1 MNTMRLML
9 TALLLLFA
17 MPAAGAQDTF
27 VSAPPFS
34 LTNADGEELSLPRT
48 HEGVDAYLFWASWC
62 PYCRALMP
70 HLQSIV
76 DEYGERVT
84 VFALN
89 IRDDEDPRV
98 NLARY
103 GYDFVL
109 LPEADPVME
118 LYGVKGTPGL
128 FLVDGCGRLRFNL
141 YKLHRE
147 DDAEL
152 ESMGHKQRAAR
163 VAPWWAAE
171 IRQALDEILEAG
183 DCSESASPTSGRI
196 RD

>member
-1 MNTMRLML
+1 
-9 TALLLLFA
+9 
-17 MPAAGAQDTF
+17 
-27 VSAPPFS
+27 
-34 LTNADGEELSLPRT
+34 
-48 HEGVDAYLFWASWC
+48 
-62 PYCRALMP
+62 
-70 HLQSIV
+70 
-76 DEYGERVT
+76 
-84 VFALN
+84 
-89 IRDDEDPRV
+89 
-98 NLARY
+98 
-103 GYDFVL
+103 
-109 LPEADPVME
+109 
-118 LYGVKGTPGL
+118 
-128 FLVDGCGRLRFNL
+128 VDGCGRLRFNL